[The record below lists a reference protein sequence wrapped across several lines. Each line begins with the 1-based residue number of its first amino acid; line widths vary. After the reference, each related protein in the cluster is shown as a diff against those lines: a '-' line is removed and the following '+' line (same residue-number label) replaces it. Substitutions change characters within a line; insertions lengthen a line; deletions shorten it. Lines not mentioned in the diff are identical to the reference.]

1 MSSAPTPAEIVRDA
15 KWLAQA
21 LDPETGLLRV
31 VEMDREAY
39 REASF
44 LDDRLLQQPHSA
56 GVVPWDAIAGAIVH
70 DARRDARWIFH
81 IGHVG
86 STLVARLLGELER
99 VLSVREPRIL
109 RDLALEPSDLRA
121 RYMTGTQALMS
132 RTFEAD
138 QAALVKATSLCSEI
152 AAELMPEDARALFL
166 YAKPEAYIATILAG
180 ENSVRELELLAPLRE
195 ERLAGRGIALTDAG
209 KSDAHRAATAWACE
223 MTALEAAAEA
233 SGTVVLWADFDSML
247 ADMPGALADAAV
259 HLGFEATPDRLGAIA
274 TGPLMRRYSKALEYD
289 YSPEL
294 RRDLL
299 DDAARTHGADI
310 RDALGML
317 GDAAGRSPLLAR
329 ALERAEGES

>member
-1 MSSAPTPAEIVRDA
+1 
-15 KWLAQA
+15 
-21 LDPETGLLRV
+21 
-31 VEMDREAY
+31 
-39 REASF
+39 
-44 LDDRLLQQPHSA
+44 
-56 GVVPWDAIAGAIVH
+56 
-70 DARRDARWIFH
+70 
-81 IGHVG
+81 
-86 STLVARLLGELER
+86 
-99 VLSVREPRIL
+99 
-109 RDLALEPSDLRA
+109 
-121 RYMTGTQALMS
+121 MS

-259 HLGFEATPDRLGAIA
+259 HLGFEAPPDQLDAIA

-289 YSPEL
+289 YSPQL